1 MKVTEKELRD
11 YISETVRDEL
21 ISNDVFPK
29 KIFEH
34 SYVTGVLGIPVP
46 LNESYPYSDSFRD
59 QIIQEQIL
67 LEGFFS
73 DFKKLAGDMKNA
85 ALSLRYIVGDPSRIK
100 DYVGILLKTIKEQYQ
115 KAVEWVKSVVESCE
129 TLVNFANAIAEFAEK
144 ITKYIT
150 ALVERVK
157 SIVNSIK
164 EKITLA
170 IKKVQGMAG
179 WKQALLASAVTVGVA
194 YVWQKLQEQAAIQEG
209 LEDVKA
215 KVKEAAPV
223 IEKAKEYFSKNP
235 EKIKSLKIEGLDE
248 SDLPTLVEAI
258 YGDVE
263 RVDEFFG
270 NIFGKKKKKD
280 DSEGEEKDSGSGE
293 KGEGEGEEGGILG
306 SIKSVLKSIFDLAK
320 EKIMGWVNEQLD
332 KIKEWIKGV
341 AITAITAAVGGG
353 VMKLF
358 SWMGKAFNGLKFV
371 FEYLGPPL
379 KKFAAKMKGDK
390 DQDLEGEAQEAM
402 AGEDDPTESFRK
414 DLPLLR
420 TYIRQKLIVSQNS
433 NLSF

>member
-21 ISNDVFPK
+21 ISNDVFSK

-46 LNESYPYSDSFRD
+46 LNESYPYSESFRD

-85 ALSLRYIVGDPSRIK
+85 ALALRYIVADPGRIK
-100 DYVGILLKTIKEQYQ
+100 DYVGILLKTIKDQYQ
-115 KAVEWVKSVVESCE
+115 KAIDWIKQVTDSCE
-129 TLVNFANAIAEFAEK
+129 LLVEFANAIADFAQK

-150 ALVERVK
+150 SLVEKVK
-157 SIVNSIK
+157 AIVESIK
-164 EKITLA
+164 TRVTAA

-179 WKQALLASAVTVGVA
+179 WKQALIGSAVTVGIA
-194 YVWQKLQEQAAIQEG
+194 FVWQKLQEQNAIQDG
-209 LEDVKA
+209 LKEVGA

-223 IEKAKEYFSKNP
+223 IEKAKKFFSNNP
-235 EKIKSLKIEGLDE
+235 EKVKALKFEGLDE
-248 SDLPTLVEAI
+248 SELPALAEVI
-258 YGDVE
+258 YGDAE
-263 RVDEFFG
+263 RIDEFFG

-280 DSEGEEKDSGSGE
+280 DEESEEKSGDSE
-293 KGEGEGEEGGILG
+293 KGEEGDKEEGGILG
-306 SIKSVLKSIFDLAK
+306 QIKGVLKSLFDLAK

-332 KIKEWIKGV
+332 VIKDFMKSV
-341 AITAITAAVGGG
+341 AIDAITTVVGGG

-379 KKFAAKMKGDK
+379 KKFAGMMKGDK